1 MKTLFGELFGHLLG
15 RLFGDFGLILGMP
28 LAFAFWCLD
37 YALLERRRRPHHAIV
52 LALAAA
58 VILTLL
64 LLPRWDAR
72 TLFQI
77 GFAGALFYVPFFLHT
92 RRRAASERAK

>member
-1 MKTLFGELFGHLLG
+1 
-15 RLFGDFGLILGMP
+15 MP

-37 YALLERRRRPHHAIV
+37 YALIERRRRPHHAII

-58 VILTLL
+58 VILTLI

-72 TLFQI
+72 TLLQI
-77 GFAGALFYVPFFLHT
+77 GFAGALFYVPFFLQS
-92 RRRAASERAK
+92 RRRAGKEQPK